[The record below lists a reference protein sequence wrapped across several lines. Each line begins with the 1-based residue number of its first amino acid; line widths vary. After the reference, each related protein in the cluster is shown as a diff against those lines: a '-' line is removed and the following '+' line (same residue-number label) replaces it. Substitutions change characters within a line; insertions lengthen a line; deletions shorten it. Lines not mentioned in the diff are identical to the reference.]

1 MLALRN
7 SAAARTSWTARIV
20 GATMANGMADSISP
34 FFSIWTEPRATI
46 RRIVDSDPT
55 RNVLTLAA
63 IGPALNSLIGQWTA
77 VINGTTHPSV
87 LWPLWVAFNVA
98 VQAAFGILFLYI
110 FGAIFRWSGSL
121 LGGTATSVEV
131 RAAQAWSQVPAIAVE
146 IVLMLALFAGVPM
159 PKMLPDRL
167 PLIDPAFYKVMV
179 VEGVLGIWAIV
190 ISLKCLGEVH
200 RFSAWRALVAILIP
214 PFIVVVIIAAGVFF
228 FQSIAPRH

>member
-1 MLALRN
+1 M
-7 SAAARTSWTARIV
+7 T
-20 GATMANGMADSISP
+20 NGVADSISP

-110 FGAIFRWSGSL
+110 FGAVFRWSGSL

-146 IVLMLALFAGVPM
+146 IILMLALFAGVPM
-159 PKMLPDRL
+159 PKMPPGQLPQ
-167 PLIDPAFYKVMV
+167 IDPAFYKVMV

-214 PFIVVVIIAAGVFF
+214 PFIAVVIIAVGVFV